1 MSRINSPP
9 TGVVTSRPGRRE
21 FLRCGLTGLTSLSLP
36 GLLRLRAETG
46 LPSTPER
53 TALIV
58 VWLHGGASHLETY
71 DPKPNAPAEYRG
83 PFSPIAT
90 KVPGLQICEL
100 LPRHAA
106 IADKFT
112 ILRSMTHTG
121 VCHNHAQQ
129 EMFSGRA
136 VRQFRL
142 APEHPDCLSITNYL
156 RRDPRRTVPN
166 YVGIGKM
173 PYSGA
178 AYLGLTYEP
187 FAVNGNPNA
196 PNFAVPNVGLSD
208 KGQKDRLG
216 TRLTLRQQ
224 FDRMRAAADL
234 NDNMRAMDTFEQQAW
249 NMLTSPAAHR
259 AFDLSQEDPRVRDRY
274 GRTSW
279 GQQCLMA
286 RRLVES
292 GVDLVTV
299 TLLGRE
305 AGPAGSWDDHAVNHH
320 VFNQMK
326 ERAPNFD
333 QAVTA
338 LIEDIFARGLD
349 RRVLVAVTGE
359 FGRTPKIS
367 YSAGQ
372 PGRDHWP
379 AATSMLFAGSGVAP
393 GQLIGATDQRGEQVT
408 ERRIGTGDFVATLY
422 HHLGIDPIG
431 ISFNDLTGRP
441 IPILTEGTPI
451 PELSGRG

>member
-1 MSRINSPP
+1 MPHNISPP
-9 TGVVTSRPGRRE
+9 ASIVTARHGRRE
-21 FLRCGLTGLTSLSLP
+21 FLRCGLTGFTSLSLP
-36 GLLRLRAETG
+36 GLLKFRAEAG
-46 LPSTPER
+46 LPTTRER

-106 IADKFT
+106 MADKFT
-112 ILRSMTHTG
+112 ILRSMAHTG

-136 VRQFRL
+136 VRDFRL
-142 APEHPDCLSITNYL
+142 VPEHPDCLSIINYL
-156 RRDPRRTVPN
+156 RRNPQRTIPN

-178 AYLGLTYEP
+178 AYLGLPYEP
-187 FAVNGNPNA
+187 FAVSGNPNS
-196 PNFAVPNVGLSD
+196 PDFSVPNVGLSNE
-208 KGQKDRLG
+208 GQKERLS

-224 FDRMRAAADL
+224 FDRMRATVDL
-234 NDNMRAMDTFEQQAW
+234 DDNMRAMDTFEQQAW
-249 NMLTSPAAHR
+249 NMLTSPAARR
-259 AFDLSQEDPRVRDRY
+259 AFDLTQEDASVRDRY

-279 GQQCLMA
+279 GQHRLMA

-299 TLLGRE
+299 TLLGKE

-338 LIEDIFARGLD
+338 LINDIFDRGLD
-349 RRVLVAVTGE
+349 RRVLVVVTGE

-367 YSAGQ
+367 YAAGQ

-379 AATSMLFAGSGVAP
+379 AATSMLFSGAGVAP
-393 GQLIGATDQRGEQVT
+393 GQLIGATDKHGEQVV
-408 ERRIGTGDFVATLY
+408 ERRVRTGDFVATLY
-422 HHLGIDPIG
+422 HHLGVDPTG

-441 IPILTEGTPI
+441 IPIFAEGAPI
-451 PELSGRG
+451 PELSG